1 MEMKMKLDDV
11 IQWVGCLFLVGGHSL
26 NAVGPAVY
34 PWNIVAFTLGTLM
47 FLIWSFRQRNAP
59 QMTVNLVSI
68 TLCVVGLLQAVR

>member
-1 MEMKMKLDDV
+1 MKLDDI
-11 IQWVGCLFLVGGHSL
+11 IQWVGCLFLIAGHSL

-59 QMTVNLVSI
+59 QMTVNIVSI
-68 TLCVVGLLQAVR
+68 TLCFVGLFQAIR